1 MRPIRPRRPLP
12 SLIAIIAL
20 VAIPSAIT
28 SCSGSGTSRSDD
40 APTELMATIRIV
52 DGQFDP
58 REVEIAV
65 GGSVQWIND
74 DVNPHQLISLAVG
87 ELASPVLA
95 TGQTWTRQFTA
106 PGEVRYYDAFR
117 ATMKGSVIVR

>member
-1 MRPIRPRRPLP
+1 MRPIRHRRPFP
-12 SLIAIIAL
+12 TLIAIITL
-20 VAIPSAIT
+20 VVIPSAIA
-28 SCSGSGTSRSDD
+28 SCSGSDTSRSDD

-74 DVNPHQLISLAVG
+74 DVNPHQLLSLDVG
-87 ELASPVLA
+87 ELASPVLT
-95 TGQTWTRQFTA
+95 TGQTWTFRFTA
-106 PGEVRYYDAFR
+106 PGEVLYYDAFR